1 MSLSSTPASRDAR
14 AAQRFPTHFG
24 GQLAVQ
30 SDLYP
35 VIIANISRDGAKVR
49 CISGLR
55 LGMRVTLKAN
65 GLDMPGTVM
74 WKSASTYGLRFAGP
88 VDPLEIVRRNYAG
101 LEHLRASRVG
111 DRDAAMVVPQPIR

>member
-1 MSLSSTPASRDAR
+1 MSQSSTPASREAR

-30 SDLYP
+30 SDTYP
-35 VIIANISRDGAKVR
+35 VIVANISRDGAKVR
-49 CISGLR
+49 CIAGLR

-65 GLDMPGTVM
+65 GLDMAGTVM

-88 VDPLEIVRRNYAG
+88 IDPLEIVRQNYAG
-101 LEHLRASRVG
+101 LEHLRASRTG
-111 DRDAAMVVPQPIR
+111 NRDAAMVVSQPIR